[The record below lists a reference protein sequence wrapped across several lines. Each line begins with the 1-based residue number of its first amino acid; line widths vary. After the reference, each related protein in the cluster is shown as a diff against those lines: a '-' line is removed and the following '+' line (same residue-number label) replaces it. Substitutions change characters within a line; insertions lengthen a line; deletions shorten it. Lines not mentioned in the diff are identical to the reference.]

1 MVVIGPKERVFPY
14 VILSTFILIVASIC
28 VAESRSIRMP
38 FIFLNAAVEMILIS
52 ISTLSFDQ
60 VKYVLISLIGLD
72 LLVAVGLVLEAF
84 HLLPPLPSKCF
95 MIACPVLVAV
105 LFVVYIIGIWRHL
118 RNLKSLLRGGGA
130 WANVN
135 LCVDSI
141 YILLPAIYTMLY
153 ITVLNMASKESVLV
167 GVIFSALYFSLI
179 VALILRMRNESLFV
193 CWKDHERVIVESMRV
208 THIDNGHDTEA
219 SGTTLL
225 YKGIYDR
232 VLEYFN
238 NEKPYLNSSLTI
250 NDVVEVVFSNKLYI
264 SRAISQFGGKNFCQF
279 VNYYRIVH
287 SLELFRQNPTM
298 KISDLA
304 IQSGFNSAVSFGMAF
319 NLFMGQKPGDWC
331 RRERYR
337 LEKLKK

>member
-1 MVVIGPKERVFPY
+1 MGIIGPKERVLTY
-14 VILSTFILIVASIC
+14 VILSTAIPIVASVC
-28 VAESRSIRMP
+28 VAESMSVRMS
-38 FIFLNAAVEMILIS
+38 FICLNAAVEMTLIS
-52 ISTLSFDQ
+52 ISTLVFQ
-60 VKYVLISLIGLD
+60 KVKWILYSLIGLD
-72 LLVAVGLVLEAF
+72 FLLAVDAFLEAI
-84 HLLPPLPSKCF
+84 HLLPQVPSLYF
-95 MIACPVLVAV
+95 IIACPVLVTI
-105 LFVVYIIGIWRHL
+105 LFIVYLAGVWRHL
-118 RNLKSLLRGGGA
+118 GNLKSLLRNGGT
-130 WANVN
+130 WATVN
-135 LCVDSI
+135 LCVDTI
-141 YILLPAIYTMLY
+141 YLLLPAMYTMVYVPTL
-153 ITVLNMASKESVLV
+153 LLV
-167 GVIFSALYFSLI
+167 GEDSVWVGIIFSLLYLSLA
-179 VALILRMRNESLFV
+179 VALFFRRCSDSLFL

-208 THIDNGHDTEA
+208 THIGNGMDTEA

-232 VLEYFN
+232 ILEYFN

-287 SLELFRQNPTM
+287 SLELFRKNPSM

>member
-1 MVVIGPKERVFPY
+1 
-14 VILSTFILIVASIC
+14 
-28 VAESRSIRMP
+28 
-38 FIFLNAAVEMILIS
+38 
-52 ISTLSFDQ
+52 
-60 VKYVLISLIGLD
+60 
-72 LLVAVGLVLEAF
+72 
-84 HLLPPLPSKCF
+84 
-95 MIACPVLVAV
+95 
-105 LFVVYIIGIWRHL
+105 
-118 RNLKSLLRGGGA
+118 
-130 WANVN
+130 
-135 LCVDSI
+135 
-141 YILLPAIYTMLY
+141 
-153 ITVLNMASKESVLV
+153 
-167 GVIFSALYFSLI
+167 
-179 VALILRMRNESLFV
+179 
-193 CWKDHERVIVESMRV
+193 MRV

>member
-1 MVVIGPKERVFPY
+1 MVIVRLRERVLPY

-28 VAESRSIRMP
+28 VADSRSIRMP
-38 FIFLNAAVEMILIS
+38 FVFLNAAVEMTLIS
-52 ISTLSFDQ
+52 ISTLSFDN

-72 LLVAVGLVLEAF
+72 LLMATEVVLEAF
-84 HLLPPLPSKCF
+84 HVLPELPSECY
-95 MIACPVLVAV
+95 MIACPVLVAI
-105 LFVVYIIGIWRHL
+105 LFGAYIIGIWRHL

-130 WANVN
+130 WMTVN

-141 YILLPAIYTMLY
+141 YVLLPAIYTVLY
-153 ITVLNMASKESVLV
+153 ITVLNLV
-167 GVIFSALYFSLI
+167 PEGCVWVSVIFSALYLSLA
-179 VALILRMRNESLFV
+179 VALILRRHNETLFL
-193 CWKDHERVIVESMRV
+193 CWRDHERIIVESMRV
-208 THIDNGHDTEA
+208 THIDNGQDTEA

-287 SLELFRQNPTM
+287 SLELFRQNPSM